1 MRPTAIRRTAVAATV
16 MSLAL
21 LTAACGSDGD
31 AGKDNGKAS
40 DSASAKPAD
49 KGADKGADS
58 TAKALTAA
66 ELEKVSLAQGDVKDH
81 RIAKAT
87 PADAIEGDA
96 VTVDKAACDV
106 FADVLMGARAGKP
119 AAFTQRKVAGLPK
132 KSDDPKASEDPEKML
147 EAMMNVTT
155 TLTTLQAYDGKGADE
170 ALAGLRTAATE
181 CASGFTLTAAG
192 AKQKV
197 TKIAEVPV
205 KGGEEAVA
213 WTVTVEGEGEK
224 YAMKLIQL
232 RQGTT
237 LASLTSLNLSAAA
250 EGGDFELPT
259 AVIDAQ
265 VAKLA

>member
-21 LTAACGSDGD
+21 LTAACGSDSD
-31 AGKDNGKAS
+31 AGKDNGKAAG
-40 DSASAKPAD
+40 SASAKPAD

-66 ELEKVSLAQGDVKDH
+66 ELEKVSLAEGDVKDH
-81 RIAKAT
+81 KVAKGT

-96 VTVDKAACDV
+96 VTVDKAACDA
-106 FADVLMGARAGKP
+106 FADALMGARAGKP

-132 KSDDPKASEDPEKML
+132 KSEDPEKML

-170 ALAGLRTAATE
+170 ALAGLRTAATD

-197 TKIAEVPV
+197 TKITEVPV

-265 VAKLA
+265 AAKLA

>member
-31 AGKDNGKAS
+31 AGKDGGKAAG
-40 DSASAKPAD
+40 SASAAPAD
-49 KGADKGADS
+49 KGADSD
-58 TAKALTAA
+58 AKALTAA
-66 ELEKVSLAQGDVKDH
+66 ELEKVSLADGDVKDH
-81 RIAKAT
+81 KVAKAT
-87 PADAIEGDA
+87 AADAIEGDA
-96 VTVDKAACDV
+96 VTVDKAACDP
-106 FADVLMGARAGKP
+106 FADALMGAKAGKP
-119 AAFTQRKVAGLPK
+119 AASTQRKVAGLPK
-132 KSDDPKASEDPEKML
+132 KSDDPAKML
-147 EAMMNVTT
+147 ESVMDVTT
-155 TLTTLQAYDGKGADE
+155 TLTTLSAYDGKGADE

-192 AKQKV
+192 SKQKV

-213 WTVTVEGEGEK
+213 WTVSIEAEGVK
-224 YAMKLIQL
+224 SAMKLIQL

-237 LASLTSLNLSAAA
+237 LASMTALNLRVSGQ
-250 EGGDFELPT
+250 GGDFELPT

-265 VAKLA
+265 AAKLA

>member
-21 LTAACGSDGD
+21 LTAACGSDSD
-31 AGKDNGKAS
+31 AGKDTGKAA
-40 DSASAKPAD
+40 DSASAKP
-49 KGADKGADS
+49 ADKGADS

-66 ELEKVSLAQGDVKDH
+66 ELEKVSLAEGDVKDH
-81 RIAKAT
+81 KVAKAT

-106 FADVLMGARAGKP
+106 FADALMGAKAGKP
-119 AAFTQRKVAGLPK
+119 AASTQRKVAGLPK
-132 KSDDPKASEDPEKML
+132 KSEDPEKML
-147 EAMMNVTT
+147 EAMMDVTT

-170 ALAGLRTAATE
+170 ALAGLRTAATD

-213 WTVTVEGEGEK
+213 WTVAIESEGVK
-224 YAMKLIQL
+224 SAMKLIQI

-237 LASLTSLNLSAAA
+237 LASLTSLNLGVAAQ
-250 EGGDFELPT
+250 GGDFELPT

-265 VAKLA
+265 AAKLA

>member
-31 AGKDNGKAS
+31 SAKDNGKAA
-40 DSASAKPAD
+40 DSASAKP
-49 KGADKGADS
+49 ADKGADS

-66 ELEKVSLAQGDVKDH
+66 ELEKVSLVQGDVKDH
-81 RIAKAT
+81 KISKGT

-96 VTVDKAACDV
+96 VTVDKAACDA
-106 FADVLMGARAGKP
+106 FADALMGAKAGKP
-119 AAFTQRKVAGLPK
+119 AASTQRKVARLPK
-132 KSDDPKASEDPEKML
+132 KSDDPKASEDPAKML

-155 TLTTLQAYDGKGADE
+155 TLTTLAAYDGKGADE
-170 ALAGLRTAATE
+170 ALAGLRSAATE

-192 AKQKV
+192 SKQKV
-197 TKIAEVPV
+197 TKITEVPV

-237 LASLTSLNLSAAA
+237 LASLTSLNLGAAA

-265 VAKLA
+265 AAKLA

>member
-31 AGKDNGKAS
+31 AGKDSGKAAG
-40 DSASAKPAD
+40 SASATPAD
-49 KGADKGADS
+49 KGADS
-58 TAKALTAA
+58 NAKALTAA
-66 ELEKVSLAQGDVKDH
+66 ELEKVSLADGDVKDH
-81 RIAKAT
+81 KVAKAT
-87 PADAIEGDA
+87 PADSIDGEA

-106 FADVLMGARAGKP
+106 FADALMGAKAGKP
-119 AAFTQRKVAGLPK
+119 AASTQRKVAGLPK
-132 KSDDPKASEDPEKML
+132 KSDDPAKML
-147 EAMMNVTT
+147 ESMMDITT
-155 TLTTLQAYDGKGADE
+155 TLTTLAAYDGKGADE
-170 ALAGLRTAATE
+170 ALADLRTAATE

-192 AKQKV
+192 SKQKV

-205 KGGEEAVA
+205 KGAEEAVA
-213 WTVTVEGEGEK
+213 WTVAIEAEGVK
-224 YAMKLIQL
+224 SAMKLIQL

-237 LASLTSLNLSAAA
+237 LASMTSLNLRVSG

-265 VAKLA
+265 AAKLA

>member
-1 MRPTAIRRTAVAATV
+1 MRPIAIRRTAVAATV

-31 AGKDNGKAS
+31 AEKDNGKAAG
-40 DSASAKPAD
+40 SASAKP
-49 KGADKGADS
+49 ADKGADS

-66 ELEKVSLAQGDVKDH
+66 ELEKVSLVQGDVKDH
-81 RIAKAT
+81 KIAKAT

-106 FADVLMGARAGKP
+106 FADVLMGAKAGKP
-119 AAFTQRKVAGLPK
+119 AASTQRKVAGLPK
-132 KSDDPKASEDPEKML
+132 KSEDPAKML
-147 EAMMNVTT
+147 ETMMDVTT
-155 TLTTLQAYDGKGADE
+155 TLTTLAAYDGKGADE

-192 AKQKV
+192 SKQKV

-213 WTVTVEGEGEK
+213 WTVAIEAEGVK
-224 YAMKLIQL
+224 SAMKLIQI

-237 LASLTSLNLSAAA
+237 LASLTSLNMGVAAQ
-250 EGGDFELPT
+250 GGDFELPT

-265 VAKLA
+265 AAKLA

>member
-31 AGKDNGKAS
+31 AGKDNGKAA
-40 DSASAKPAD
+40 DSSSAKPAD
-49 KGADKGADS
+49 NGADKGADS

-81 RIAKAT
+81 KIAKAT

-132 KSDDPKASEDPEKML
+132 KSDDPAKML
-147 EAMMNVTT
+147 EAMMDVTT

-192 AKQKV
+192 SKQKV

-205 KGGEEAVA
+205 KGAEEAVA
-213 WTVTVEGEGEK
+213 WTVAIEAEGVK
-224 YAMKLIQL
+224 SAMKLIQL

-237 LASLTSLNLSAAA
+237 LASMTSLNLRVSG

-265 VAKLA
+265 AAKLA

>member
-31 AGKDNGKAS
+31 AGKDNGKAA

-49 KGADKGADS
+49 TGADS

-66 ELEKVSLAQGDVKDH
+66 ELEKVSLAEGDVKDH
-81 RIAKAT
+81 KVAKAT

-106 FADVLMGARAGKP
+106 FADVLMGAKAGKP
-119 AAFTQRKVAGLPK
+119 AASTQRKVAGLPK
-132 KSDDPKASEDPEKML
+132 KSDDPEKML
-147 EAMMNVTT
+147 EAVMDVTT
-155 TLTTLQAYDGKGADE
+155 TLATLQAYDGKGADE

-205 KGGEEAVA
+205 KGAEEAVA

-265 VAKLA
+265 AAKLA

>member
-21 LTAACGSDGD
+21 LTAACGSDSD
-31 AGKDNGKAS
+31 AGKDNGKAA
-40 DSASAKPAD
+40 DSASAKP
-49 KGADKGADS
+49 ADKGADS

-66 ELEKVSLAQGDVKDH
+66 ELEKVSLAEGDVKDH
-81 RIAKAT
+81 KVAKGT

-106 FADVLMGARAGKP
+106 FADVLMGAKAGKP
-119 AAFTQRKVAGLPK
+119 AASTQRKVAGLPK
-132 KSDDPKASEDPEKML
+132 KSEDPEKML

-170 ALAGLRTAATE
+170 ALAGLRTAATD

-213 WTVTVEGEGEK
+213 WTVAIEAEGVK
-224 YAMKLIQL
+224 SAMKLIQI

-237 LASLTSLNLSAAA
+237 LASLTSLNLGVAA

-265 VAKLA
+265 AAKLA

>member
-21 LTAACGSDGD
+21 LTAACGSD

-40 DSASAKPAD
+40 DSASAKSAD
-49 KGADKGADS
+49 NGADKGADS

-66 ELEKVSLAQGDVKDH
+66 ELEKVSLAEGDVKDH
-81 RIAKAT
+81 KIAKAT

-132 KSDDPKASEDPEKML
+132 KSDDPAKML
-147 EAMMNVTT
+147 EAMMDVTT
-155 TLTTLQAYDGKGADE
+155 TLATVQAYDGKGADE

-192 AKQKV
+192 SKQKV

-205 KGGEEAVA
+205 KGAEEAVA
-213 WTVTVEGEGEK
+213 WTVAVEAEGVK
-224 YAMKLIQL
+224 SAMKLIQL

-237 LASLTSLNLSAAA
+237 LASMTSLNLRVSG

-265 VAKLA
+265 AAKLA